1 MSISIFANL
10 LITRMIIERVTLVRL
25 HHIVALKLDNAVLD
39 KSPLFKDMSNYQR
52 RKAILISE
60 LHEFHP
66 GEQLVRQGDM
76 GRSMYMILAGEANVV
91 RHDGD
96 ETRVLAALH
105 AGEIFGEIGYIRS
118 IERTADVTATTIV
131 TALRFDYERM
141 QKDLKFFPNIVAQM
155 NNNISAILGERLAD
169 VLDEKPSGSV

>member
-1 MSISIFANL
+1 MWF
-10 LITRMIIERVTLVRL
+10 VTMEM
-25 HHIVALKLDNAVLD
+25 KLA
-39 KSPLFKDMSNYQR
+39 SW
-52 RKAILISE
+52 
-60 LHEFHP
+60 
-66 GEQLVRQGDM
+66 
-76 GRSMYMILAGEANVV
+76 
-91 RHDGD
+91 RH
-96 ETRVLAALH
+96 LH

-118 IERTADVTATTIV
+118 IERTADVTATMIV